1 MAQQEIDLTS
11 LFQAVTTTLAEN
23 KAALNQAD
31 TYNHDHGDHMVEVF
45 KTVTGAVK
53 KKSNAPAAEQL
64 AYASK
69 ALSKKSDSGSA
80 KIYAESLSKASKVVT
95 GQGIT
100 PDKAMPFLQ
109 TLLGG
114 GVTPPQAPQTGAPGQ
129 TAQTQTGSDMLGS
142 LLAGMNSGSE
152 LPTTPSST
160 GGADPLSSLLGGLLG
175 GSAPQQAPQQP
186 ASGDMLSSLLGG
198 LMGGSA
204 PQQAPQQP
212 AGGDMLSSL
221 LGGLMGGSAP
231 QQAPQQN
238 EVGGEIVNSLL
249 GSLMGGGTQ
258 QSSSSN
264 GIDTM
269 DLISM
274 GLAFLK
280 AKNSGKSTIE
290 ALISAVLNNSA
301 VGQQGYR
308 KESGGLIAS
317 TILQMLGGMAK

>member
-1 MAQQEIDLTS
+1 MTQQEIDLTS
-11 LFQAVTTTLAEN
+11 LFKAVTTTLIKNQAE
-23 KAALNQAD
+23 LNQAD

-45 KTVTGAVK
+45 KTITGAVK

-80 KIYAESLSKASKVVT
+80 QIYAESLSKASKVVT
-95 GQGIT
+95 GQGLT

-114 GVTPPQAPQTGAPGQ
+114 AATPLQATQTSQPGQ
-129 TAQTQTGSDMLGS
+129 ASQTQTGADMLGS

-152 LPTTPSST
+152 LPATPSNT
-160 GGADPLSSLLGGLLG
+160 GTTDPLSSLLGGLLG
-175 GSAPQQAPQQP
+175 GATQAASQQSGSG
-186 ASGDMLSSLLGG
+186 SGDMLSSLLGS

-204 PQQAPQQP
+204 PQQAPQQQNEMS
-212 AGGDMLSSL
+212 GDVVNSILSTL
-221 LGGLMGGSAP
+221 LGGGAS
-231 QQAPQQN
+231 Q
-238 EVGGEIVNSLL
+238 S
-249 GSLMGGGTQ
+249 

-264 GIDTM
+264 GIDTK

-290 ALISAVLNNSA
+290 ALVSAVLSNSR

-317 TILQMLGGMAK
+317 TVLQMLGGMAK

>member
-11 LFQAVTTTLAEN
+11 LFKAVTTTLAEN
-23 KAALNQAD
+23 QAALNQAD

-160 GGADPLSSLLGGLLG
+160 GGADPLT
-175 GSAPQQAPQQP
+175 
-186 ASGDMLSSLLGG
+186 SLLGG
-198 LMGGSA
+198 LMGGATQEPS
-204 PQQAPQQP
+204 QQP
-212 AGGDMLSSL
+212 ASGDMLSSL

-249 GSLMGGGTQ
+249 GSLLGGGATQ
-258 QSSSSN
+258 SQSSSSS
-264 GIDTM
+264 GIDTK

-317 TILQMLGGMAK
+317 TVLQMLGGMAK